1 MEVELLKDFKM
12 ACLIYNASGVE
23 HEGKVWRRPD
33 LIRKKAFKV
42 DQLLQ
47 GMFRKTYIIGNFYQE
62 SIGDGKEHM
71 KSIYIDLKVQ
81 GILKVPDKLNTLQR
95 DAQLECNFPSNKLIK
110 LNRTSSQPNSLS

>member
-1 MEVELLKDFKM
+1 M

-23 HEGKVWRRPD
+23 HEGKIWRRPD

-47 GMFRKTYIIGNFYQE
+47 GKFIIINIIGNFYQE
-62 SIGDGKEHM
+62 SLGDGKDHM
-71 KSIYIDLKVQ
+71 KSMNIGLKVQ
-81 GILKVPDKLNTLQR
+81 GNVKVLDKLNTLQR

-110 LNRTSSQPNSLS
+110 LNRTSN